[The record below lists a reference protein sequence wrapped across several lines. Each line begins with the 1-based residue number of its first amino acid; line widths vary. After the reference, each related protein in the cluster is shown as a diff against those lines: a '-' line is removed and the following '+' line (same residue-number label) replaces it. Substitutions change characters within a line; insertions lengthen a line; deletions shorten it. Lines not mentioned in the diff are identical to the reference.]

1 MADELAVQL
10 QAVRQRFQEQIDFF
24 RAKLA
29 LPTERWDDIW
39 ERAHDRAFVVAGAQ
53 KADLLAD
60 LFNAV
65 DKAIGGASI
74 GEFRKDFA
82 RAVKTSGWSGW
93 TGEGTAAGEAWRT
106 RTIYQANVNSS
117 YAAGRYAQ
125 LMSPGLLAVRPYW
138 RYVHADGVLHPR
150 PLHLAWNGLTL
161 PHDHEFWQT
170 HFAPNGWGCQCRIV
184 AVRAPAAGDATEP
197 PEDWDSIDPKTG
209 APLGIDKGWAY
220 APGASND
227 DLSQMVEDKLIT
239 YPPAIARALSQS
251 LASRGSNAA

>member
-1 MADELAVQL
+1 MASALSEEL

-29 LPTERWDDIW
+29 LPTERWDDIR
-39 ERAHDRAFVVAGAQ
+39 ERAHDRAFIVAGAQ
-53 KADLLAD
+53 RADLLAD
-60 LFNAV
+60 LYQAV

-82 RAVKTSGWSGW
+82 QAVAKSGWTGW
-93 TGEGTAAGEAWRT
+93 TGEGSKAGEAWRT
-106 RTIYQANVNSS
+106 RTIYRANIRTS

-125 LMSPGLLAVRPYW
+125 LSSPGLRAVRPFL
-138 RYVHADGVLHPR
+138 RYRHSDSVLHPR

-161 PHDHEFWQT
+161 PHDHEFWKT
-170 HFAPNGWGCQCRIV
+170 HFAPNGWGCECDIV

-197 PEDWDSIDPKTG
+197 PEGWDTIDPKTG
-209 APLGIDKGWAY
+209 APPGIDKGWAY

-227 DLSQMVEDKLIT
+227 DLMQMVLDKLIT
-239 YPPAIARALSQS
+239 YPPAIAQALSHA
-251 LASRGSNAA
+251 LASRGSAAT